1 MTSEPD
7 EIEATGVELT
17 APADGVDDTAAAA
30 EPDNRV
36 VRWLIPVLL
45 AVLLAGSA
53 GFATWAYFDLYVPDM
68 QTNAMSSDAVLKAA
82 SEGAVAMLSYAPETM
97 DKDFAKAK
105 SHLTGDFLGY
115 YTDFTQ
121 KVVTPAVKQKDV
133 KTQATVARAAVSEMH
148 PDSALVLAFIN
159 QVTVS
164 KENPDGS
171 FAQSAVKISMNK
183 VDGNW
188 LIAAFDPI

>member
-1 MTSEPD
+1 VTSEPD
-7 EIEATGVELT
+7 EIEMTGVELT
-17 APADGVDDTAAAA
+17 TPEDGVDDAAVAA
-30 EPDNRV
+30 EPENRV

-53 GFATWAYFDLYVPDM
+53 GFATWAYFDLYVPDR